1 MHRINS
7 YMTTV
12 RKLSAEEKVAQA
24 CEARRRYS
32 NDIATYEEV
41 RLAKQKAE
49 EAKQKAQ
56 KAEREAQEDRL
67 KMEEMAREIELLR
80 GNKIV
85 V

>member
-1 MHRINS
+1 
-7 YMTTV
+7 MTTV
-12 RKLSAEEKVAQA
+12 RKLSVEGKVAQL

-41 RLAKQKAE
+41 RL
-49 EAKQKAQ
+49 AKQKAQ